1 MAEFCSIEEQ
11 ITIACGDE
19 YATSG
24 LGLIYLAPVKSIDES
39 GVTAGGVIHDFSAFA
54 LKNSEKWS
62 VLEGKIDTLSYGAES
77 SKDGQGLAY
86 TPTIEGY
93 TPSNDEVKSAA
104 LEKLANQR
112 LVAIVKLNVK
122 DSATGNNKAIVIGYD
137 NKRGKGAGAHFT
149 FNPIIEAEN
158 GTKNGYDFTL
168 VSNAGESPRFANF
181 GITAEDGSTGESVL
195 FGSAT

>member
-1 MAEFCSIEEQ
+1 MSEFCSIEELISVQ
-11 ITIACGDE
+11 CGEE

-24 LGLIYLAPVKSIDES
+24 LGKVYFAPVKAIDET
-39 GVTAGGVIHDFSAFA
+39 GVTAGSVIHDFSAFA

-62 VLEGKIDTLSYGAES
+62 VLEAKIDTLSYGAES

-93 TPSNDEVKSAA
+93 TPDNNETKSFQ

-112 LVAIVKLNVK
+112 LVAIVELNTK
-122 DSATGNNKAIVIGYD
+122 NSSTGNRQAIVIGYD
-137 NKRGKGAGAHFT
+137 NKRGLGAGGHFT
-149 FNPIIEAEN
+149 FNPIVEAEN
-158 GTKNGYDFTL
+158 GTKNGYDFSF

-181 GITAEDGSTGESVL
+181 SITAEDGSTGETVK
-195 FGSAT
+195 FGSAV

>member
-1 MAEFCSIEEQ
+1 MATFCSIEEQ
-11 ITIACGDE
+11 ILVDCGTE

-24 LGLIYLAPVKSIDES
+24 LGLLYLAPVNSIDES
-39 GVTAGGVIHDFSAFA
+39 GVTAGGVIHDFTAFA

-62 VLEGKIDTLSYGAES
+62 VLEAKVDTAGLTSES

-86 TPTIEGY
+86 TPTVEGY
-93 TPSNDEVKSAA
+93 VPSNSETRAAA
-104 LEKLANQR
+104 LEKLAGQR

-122 DSATGNNKAIVIGYD
+122 DSGTGNNKAMVIGYD
-137 NKRGKGAGAHFT
+137 NKRGIGAGAHFT